1 MRITDII
8 RLGITYLI
16 PGLILAAIVV
26 LGFAVGYFLVYK
38 KILKGKKHIKAG
50 TVAVC
55 VMLMVYLMMVIGA
68 TMLSRPSAVF
78 GTQKIQML
86 FYSYRDAWVNWKAA
100 SWRAII
106 LNYVMFIPLGIL
118 LPLLGKIFRKGYVCY
133 LAGFLFSAF
142 IELVQLCTHRGLF
155 EFDDLLG
162 NTVGTMIG
170 YGIFTFGSYVLSG
183 IKKVDKKPALMH
195 MILCQIPVIL
205 TILLFSMIFI
215 QYSVKEL
222 GNNSFVAVKKYNMDR
237 VAVNNNII
245 PGECV
250 HSMPIYK
257 AKVLSV
263 KEAEAKGREVM
274 NSFGLNVDESR
285 TIVYDET
292 LIMYSAGDGGNSIWI
307 DYLGGKYTLTF
318 PGVFFTE
325 DGKESRPL
333 IGASEEEVRNA
344 VPFMIPADAFFTE
357 QENGMYEFTVGL
369 HESGEDIQSGT
380 LRCNLYHDV
389 GVGRIENRI
398 LDLNRYKDFET
409 YDINEALE
417 QIYAGRWSYYKDIS
431 EMTIESYRID
441 YSLDSKGFYQPD
453 YVFSCILDGVQEE
466 IHIPAIKL

>member
-16 PGLILAAIVV
+16 PALILAVIVV

-55 VMLMVYLMMVIGA
+55 VMLMVYLMIVIGA
-68 TMLSRPSAVF
+68 TMLSRPSALF

-170 YGIFTFGSYVLSG
+170 YGIFTLGAYIISG
-183 IKKVDKKPALMH
+183 IKKEDKKPAQTH

-222 GNNSFVAVKKYNMDR
+222 
-237 VAVNNNII
+237 
-245 PGECV
+245 
-250 HSMPIYK
+250 
-257 AKVLSV
+257 
-263 KEAEAKGREVM
+263 
-274 NSFGLNVDESR
+274 
-285 TIVYDET
+285 
-292 LIMYSAGDGGNSIWI
+292 
-307 DYLGGKYTLTF
+307 
-318 PGVFFTE
+318 
-325 DGKESRPL
+325 
-333 IGASEEEVRNA
+333 
-344 VPFMIPADAFFTE
+344 
-357 QENGMYEFTVGL
+357 
-369 HESGEDIQSGT
+369 
-380 LRCNLYHDV
+380 
-389 GVGRIENRI
+389 
-398 LDLNRYKDFET
+398 
-409 YDINEALE
+409 AL
-417 QIYAGRWSYYKDIS
+417 QG
-431 EMTIESYRID
+431 
-441 YSLDSKGFYQPD
+441 
-453 YVFSCILDGVQEE
+453 
-466 IHIPAIKL
+466 